1 MCSEYK
7 SFIRY
12 MICSSSLER
21 FWAELGQWAHTS
33 LLTQQYTLSL
43 LQAYV
48 ALALHQDF
56 LGQRVP
62 WLSHRSRKPIWP
74 PTEWPLILS
83 PETTHMPLLAQ

>member
-1 MCSEYK
+1 M
-7 SFIRY
+7 
-12 MICSSSLER
+12 ER
-21 FWAELGQWAHTS
+21 GLRTL

-43 LQAYV
+43 LQACA

-62 WLSHRSRKPIWP
+62 WLSRRSRKPIWP

-83 PETTHMPLLAQ
+83 VTRDYSHMPLLAQ